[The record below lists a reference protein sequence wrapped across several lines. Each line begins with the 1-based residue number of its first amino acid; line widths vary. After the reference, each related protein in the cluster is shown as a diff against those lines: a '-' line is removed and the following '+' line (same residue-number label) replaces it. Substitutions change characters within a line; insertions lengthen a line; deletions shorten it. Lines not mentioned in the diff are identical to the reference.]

1 MLGRT
6 RRRPTNR
13 THRLHAHMIADF
25 FHQFTLTQYAL
36 GWAVIVC
43 LVLLL
48 CLRPAATLRLAND
61 PKGQLSISRHALHRL
76 IETCCEQL
84 RGVASARA
92 TVRRRRGKFTVSISL
107 KVRPNAKLDAIQ
119 GYLTQE
125 VGDIFRENLG
135 IGEIGPVE
143 IKVVGVTPE
152 PASF

>member
-1 MLGRT
+1 ML
-6 RRRPTNR
+6 PDL
-13 THRLHAHMIADF
+13 LH
-25 FHQFTLTQYAL
+25 FTTTQYVLIWSAL
-36 GWAVIVC
+36 AL

-48 CLRPAATLRLAND
+48 CLRPPATVTLLTD
-61 PKGQLSISRHALHRL
+61 DKGELSISRHALHRL

-92 TVRRRRGKFTVSISL
+92 SVSRRSGKFAVTIHL

-135 IGEIGPVE
+135 IGSIGRVE
-143 IKVVGVTPE
+143 VKVVGVTPE
-152 PASF
+152 PATF